1 MKGAIQMNPLKQK
14 MVLKKL
20 NQIQPEDLMKYAKEI
35 DETLTPDQA
44 QKAASLVNGKNI
56 NIFNPNERLELLK
69 KISQITILHLFIL
82 ITAKIMNQQN
92 IFPFINHILNKIF
105 TAR

>member
-1 MKGAIQMNPLKQK
+1 MNPLKQK

-44 QKAASLVNGKNI
+44 QKAASLVNGNNI

-69 KISQITILHLFIL
+69 KISQIINPQVARKLNELF
-82 ITAKIMNQQN
+82 
-92 IFPFINHILNKIF
+92 F
-105 TAR
+105 TYLS

>member
-20 NQIQPEDLMKYAKEI
+20 NQIQPEDLMKYAKDI

-44 QKAASLVNGKNI
+44 QKAASLVNGNNI

-69 KISQITILHLFIL
+69 KISQITNPQVARKLNELF
-82 ITAKIMNQQN
+82 
-92 IFPFINHILNKIF
+92 F
-105 TAR
+105 TYLS

>member
-1 MKGAIQMNPLKQK
+1 MNPLKQK

-44 QKAASLVNGKNI
+44 QKEASLVNGKNI

-69 KISQITILHLFIL
+69 KISQITNPQVARKLNELF
-82 ITAKIMNQQN
+82 
-92 IFPFINHILNKIF
+92 F
-105 TAR
+105 TYLS

>member
-44 QKAASLVNGKNI
+44 QKAASLVNGNNI

-69 KISQITILHLFIL
+69 KISQIINPQVARKLNELF
-82 ITAKIMNQQN
+82 
-92 IFPFINHILNKIF
+92 F
-105 TAR
+105 TYLS

>member
-1 MKGAIQMNPLKQK
+1 MNPLKQK

-69 KISQITILHLFIL
+69 KISQIINPQVARKLNELF
-82 ITAKIMNQQN
+82 
-92 IFPFINHILNKIF
+92 F
-105 TAR
+105 TYLS